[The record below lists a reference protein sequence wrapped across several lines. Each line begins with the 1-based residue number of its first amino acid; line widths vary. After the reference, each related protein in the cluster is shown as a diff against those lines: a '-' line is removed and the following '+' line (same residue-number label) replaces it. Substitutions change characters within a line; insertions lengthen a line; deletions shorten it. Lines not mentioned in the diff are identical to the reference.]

1 MADPAARSRVAW
13 SEILT
18 REHAPALALVC
29 LGVWL
34 HAADGLIVATML
46 PAIVAE
52 IGGGALVAWSVALY
66 EVGSIVAGATGGFL
80 ALRYGLRLPMTL
92 AGGLF
97 AIGCLVSALAP
108 TMPML
113 LSGRLLQGLGGG
125 GLVALSFVAVS
136 LLFPERLMARAMAAI
151 SALWGVSSFLGPLIG
166 GVFVEVATWRA
177 GFIFFSVQALALAL
191 WIGLAAKLGARP
203 PARAVSTGVPVL
215 RLAVLAAGIVSIAS
229 AGIDIDPVSTPAFV
243 AAGVA
248 LLIVFLVLDGRA
260 GADRLLP
267 PGPFGFVTA
276 HGSALAMVLAMSAA
290 TIAITAYGPLLV
302 VAIHGVSAIVAG
314 YLVACSA
321 VGWTVFAIL
330 VSGADPRH
338 DPRYI
343 AVGMAMVVASIVGFA
358 FAVPSGPV
366 WLIALVAAVEG
377 GGFGIAWTFIL
388 RRVTT
393 LSDPAETERVSGA
406 LPTVQRLGYALGAAY
421 IGIIANAAGFAEA
434 ETAEAL
440 LPAARW
446 VFLGSLPLALVGL
459 VAMARFVS
467 PRVVGAG
474 RDPDRRVLS

>member
-1 MADPAARSRVAW
+1 MADPAAHSRVAW
-13 SEILT
+13 SELLT

-34 HAADGLIVATML
+34 HAADGLVVATML

-52 IGGGALVAWSVALY
+52 IGGGAMVAWSVALY
-66 EVGSIVAGATGGFL
+66 EIGSIVAGATGGFL

-92 AGGLF
+92 AGALF
-97 AIGCLVSALAP
+97 ALGCLVSALAP
-108 TMPML
+108 TMPVL
-113 LSGRLLQGLGGG
+113 LAGRLLQGLGGG

-136 LLFPERLMARAMAAI
+136 LLFPPRLMARAMAAI

-166 GVFVEVATWRA
+166 GVFVEAATWRA
-177 GFIFFSVQALALAL
+177 GFVFFAVQALALAL
-191 WIGLAAKLGARP
+191 WIGLAARLGARP
-203 PARAVSTGVPVL
+203 PATGVSSPMPVA
-215 RLAVLAAGIVSIAS
+215 RLTVLAAGIVSIAW
-229 AGIDIDPVSTPAFV
+229 AGIDIDPVATPAFV
-243 AAGVA
+243 AAGGV
-248 LLIVFLVLDGRA
+248 LLIVFLVLDRGA

-267 PGPFGFVTA
+267 PGPFGLVTA

-330 VSGADPRH
+330 VSGSDPRH

-343 AVGMAMVVASIVGFA
+343 AVGMAMVVASIIGFA
-358 FAVPSGPV
+358 VAVPAGPV
-366 WLIALVAAVEG
+366 WLIALVAAIEG

-388 RRVTT
+388 RRVTK

-467 PRVVGAG
+467 PGVARA
-474 RDPDRRVLS
+474 RRTVSMGMD